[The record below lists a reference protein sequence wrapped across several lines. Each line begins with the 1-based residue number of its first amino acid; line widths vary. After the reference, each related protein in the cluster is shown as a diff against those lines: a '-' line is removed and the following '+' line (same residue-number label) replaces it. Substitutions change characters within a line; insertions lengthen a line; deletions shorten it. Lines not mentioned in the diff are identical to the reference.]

1 MPYVKRDDAG
11 EIVGRFMAPQPD
23 ATEWV
28 DDEEIAPD
36 LTVQKADAAGRID
49 AAAGAARARYITVA
63 AGQGATYIVKA
74 AQAHAY
80 LAASGGS
87 VPAFVQAEADATG
100 RTALQAAQAIVDQEA
115 LWIIKG
121 AQIERLRRGGK
132 VATAAAADAAGIASA
147 LESTIAELAGV

>member
-1 MPYVKRDDAG
+1 
-11 EIVGRFMAPQPD
+11 MAEPNTTT
-23 ATEWV
+23 A
-28 DDEEIAPD
+28 
-36 LTVQKADAAGRID
+36 

-63 AGQGATYIVKA
+63 AGQEATYIVKA

-80 LAASGGS
+80 LVASGGS

-132 VATAAAADAAGIASA
+132 VATTAAADAAAIAAVMDTAIAA
-147 LESTIAELAGV
+147 LAEV